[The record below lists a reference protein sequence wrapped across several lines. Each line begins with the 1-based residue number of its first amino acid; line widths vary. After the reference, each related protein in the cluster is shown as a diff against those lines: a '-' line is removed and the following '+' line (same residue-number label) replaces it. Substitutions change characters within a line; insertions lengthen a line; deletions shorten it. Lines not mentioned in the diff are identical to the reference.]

1 MNWLNDI
8 IGVINN
14 YLWSYVLIVM
24 LIGIGLWFTIRTRF
38 VQIRCIPEMFRL
50 MTEGAGAKPRE
61 GHISTFQAF
70 CVSTASRVGVGN
82 IAGIAIAVAT
92 GGPGAVFWM
101 WVIATIGAASGFVE
115 STLAQIYKA
124 PRKGGGFV
132 GGPAY
137 YIGNVI
143 GSSFFA
149 SLFAVL
155 LAVTYG
161 LIFNSVQANTIS
173 LSMQTSF
180 GFDTQMTGL
189 AVAGFTALVIFGG
202 LTRIAKVVGI
212 MVPVMAGAYIIVAL
226 AVTALNITMVPEVLV
241 TIVRCAFDFD
251 AVLGAGFGM
260 ALMTG
265 IKRGLFSN
273 EAGMGSTPHA
283 HAVARVKHPAEQGL
297 AAIIGLFI
305 DTFIVVNMTAFVIL
319 CTGALD
325 GTTTGIALTQKAFTL
340 GLGTIGNGFVAVCLL
355 FFAFTTIVGWY
366 FFAEQ
371 NVKYLV
377 GVRYVS
383 IYRVLVLAFIMAGS
397 FLHVTLVWELADL
410 FNGLMVI
417 PNIIALIGLSKIVGR
432 ALEDYEKKFLAGE
445 TPEFGELAPVPADI
459 PRYNGAPAQDPVLD
473 PKPHRRLGGLRNRFR
488 RRPHNAPENQA

>member
-24 LIGIGLWFTIRTRF
+24 LIGIGLWFTVRTRF

-149 SLFAVL
+149 SVFAVL

-189 AVAGFTALVIFGG
+189 AIAGFTALVIFGG
-202 LTRIAKVVGI
+202 LTRIAKVVGV
-212 MVPVMAGAYIIVAL
+212 MVPVMAGAYILVAL

-283 HAVARVKHPAEQGL
+283 HAVARVEHPAEQGL
-297 AAIIGLFI
+297 VAMFGVFTTVVIV
-305 DTFIVVNMTAFVIL
+305 TFTGIVIL
-319 CTGALD
+319 VTGVLD
-325 GTTTGIALTQKAFTL
+325 FKTTGIELTQHAYTV
-340 GLGTIGNGFVAVCLL
+340 GLGSFGMAFVAVCLF
-355 FFAFTTIVGWY
+355 FFAFSTIMGWY
-366 FFAEQ
+366 FFGEQ
-371 NVKYLV
+371 NVRFLFRSRGVLV
-377 GVRYVS
+377 
-383 IYRVLVLAFIMAGS
+383 YRVIVCAFI
-397 FLHVTLVWELADL
+397 VTGAMLKVDFVWSLADL
-410 FNGLMVI
+410 FNGLMVL
-417 PNIIALIGLSKIVGR
+417 PNLVALVALHKVVGES
-432 ALEDYEKKFLAGE
+432 LEDFERKLEHYEVRKSE
-445 TPEFGELAPVPADI
+445 NIDD
-459 PRYNGAPAQDPVLD
+459 RMQ
-473 PKPHRRLGGLRNRFR
+473 RL
-488 RRPHNAPENQA
+488 

>member
-24 LIGIGLWFTIRTRF
+24 LIGIGLWFTVRTRF

-149 SLFAVL
+149 SVFAVL

-189 AVAGFTALVIFGG
+189 AIAGFTALVIFGG
-202 LTRIAKVVGI
+202 LTRIAKVVGV
-212 MVPVMAGAYIIVAL
+212 MVPVMAGAYILVAL

-283 HAVARVKHPAEQGL
+283 HAVARVEHPAEQGL
-297 AAIIGLFI
+297 VAMFGVFTTVVIV
-305 DTFIVVNMTAFVIL
+305 TFTGIVIL
-319 CTGALD
+319 VTGVLD
-325 GTTTGIALTQKAFTL
+325 FKTTGIELTQHAYTV
-340 GLGTIGNGFVAVCLL
+340 GLGSFGMAFVAVCLF
-355 FFAFTTIVGWY
+355 FFAFSTIMGWY
-366 FFAEQ
+366 FFGEQ
-371 NVKYLV
+371 NVRFLFRSR
-377 GVRYVS
+377 GVLA
-383 IYRVLVLAFIMAGS
+383 YRVIVCAFI
-397 FLHVTLVWELADL
+397 VTGAMLKVDFVWSLADL
-410 FNGLMVI
+410 FNGLMVL
-417 PNIIALIGLSKIVGR
+417 PNLVALVALHKVVGES
-432 ALEDYEKKFLAGE
+432 LEDFEKK
-445 TPEFGELAPVPADI
+445 
-459 PRYNGAPAQDPVLD
+459 LD
-473 PKPHRRLGGLRNRFR
+473 HYEERKSENIDDRMQRL
-488 RRPHNAPENQA
+488 

>member
-24 LIGIGLWFTIRTRF
+24 LIGIGLWFTVRTRF

-149 SLFAVL
+149 SVFAVL

-189 AVAGFTALVIFGG
+189 AIAGFTALVIFGG
-202 LTRIAKVVGI
+202 LTRIAKVVGV
-212 MVPVMAGAYIIVAL
+212 MVPVMAGAYILVAL

-283 HAVARVKHPAEQGL
+283 HAVARVEHPAEQGL
-297 AAIIGLFI
+297 VAMFGVFTTVVIV
-305 DTFIVVNMTAFVIL
+305 TFTGIVIL
-319 CTGALD
+319 VTGVLD
-325 GTTTGIALTQKAFTL
+325 FKTTGIELTQHAYTV
-340 GLGTIGNGFVAVCLL
+340 GLGSFGMAFVAVCLF
-355 FFAFTTIVGWY
+355 FFAFSTIMGWY
-366 FFAEQ
+366 FFGEQ
-371 NVKYLV
+371 NVRFLFRSR
-377 GVRYVS
+377 GVLA
-383 IYRVLVLAFIMAGS
+383 YRVIVCAFI
-397 FLHVTLVWELADL
+397 VTGAMLKVDFVWSLADL
-410 FNGLMVI
+410 FNALMVL
-417 PNIIALIGLSKIVGR
+417 PNLVALVALHKVVGES
-432 ALEDYEKKFLAGE
+432 LEDFEKK
-445 TPEFGELAPVPADI
+445 
-459 PRYNGAPAQDPVLD
+459 LD
-473 PKPHRRLGGLRNRFR
+473 HYEERKSENIDDRMQRL
-488 RRPHNAPENQA
+488 

>member
-24 LIGIGLWFTIRTRF
+24 LIGIGLWFTVRTRF

-149 SLFAVL
+149 SVFAVL

-189 AVAGFTALVIFGG
+189 AIAGFTALVIFGG
-202 LTRIAKVVGI
+202 LTRIAKVVGV
-212 MVPVMAGAYIIVAL
+212 MVPVMAGAYILVAL

-273 EAGMGSTPHA
+273 EAGMG
-283 HAVARVKHPAEQGL
+283 AVPNAAATADATHPAKQGL
-297 AAIIGLFI
+297 VQMLSVFI
-305 DTFIVVNMTAFVIL
+305 DTLLICTATAFMCLSTNVVPTEEIA
-319 CTGALD
+319 GAVYVQNA
-325 GTTTGIALTQKAFTL
+325 IASTL
-340 GLGTIGNGFVAVCLL
+340 GTVGPVFLAVAMML
-355 FFAFTTIVGWY
+355 FAFTTLLGNYSYCEGCLEFILHRSIKKHELLLFRLFATAIV
-366 FFAEQ
+366 
-371 NVKYLV
+371 
-377 GVRYVS
+377 
-383 IYRVLVLAFIMAGS
+383 FIGAIANAG
-397 FLHVTLVWELADL
+397 LVWDTADML
-410 FNGLMVI
+410 QGMIVVVNVPTI
-417 PNIIALIGLSKIVGR
+417 LI
-432 ALEDYEKKFLAGE
+432 
-445 TPEFGELAPVPADI
+445 
-459 PRYNGAPAQDPVLD
+459 
-473 PKPHRRLGGLRNRFR
+473 LGGTAIRCLNDYVASRKRG
-488 RRPHNAPENQA
+488 ENPVFHAKNIGIKEETDFWK

>member
-24 LIGIGLWFTIRTRF
+24 LIGIGLWFTVRTRF

-149 SLFAVL
+149 SVFAVL

-189 AVAGFTALVIFGG
+189 AIAGFTALVIFGG
-202 LTRIAKVVGI
+202 LTRIAKVVGV
-212 MVPVMAGAYIIVAL
+212 MVPVMAGAYILVAL

-319 CTGALD
+319 CTGSLD

-410 FNGLMVI
+410 FNGLMAI
-417 PNIIALIGLSKIVGR
+417 PNIIALIGLSKVVGR

-445 TPEFGELAPVPADI
+445 TPEFGELAPVPA
-459 PRYNGAPAQDPVLD
+459 LE
-473 PKPHRRLGGLRNRFR
+473 PKPQHHRRLGGLRNRFR
-488 RRPHNAPENQA
+488 RRPHNAQENDA

>member
-24 LIGIGLWFTIRTRF
+24 LIGIGLWFTVRTRF

-149 SLFAVL
+149 SVFAVL

-189 AVAGFTALVIFGG
+189 AIAGFTALVIFGG
-202 LTRIAKVVGI
+202 LTRIAKVVGV
-212 MVPVMAGAYIIVAL
+212 MVPVMAGAYILVAL

-283 HAVARVKHPAEQGL
+283 HAVARVEHPAEQGL
-297 AAIIGLFI
+297 VAMFGVFTTVVIV
-305 DTFIVVNMTAFVIL
+305 TFTGIVIL
-319 CTGALD
+319 VTGVLD
-325 GTTTGIALTQKAFTL
+325 FKTTGIELTQHAYTV
-340 GLGTIGNGFVAVCLL
+340 GLGPFGMAFVAVCLF
-355 FFAFTTIVGWY
+355 FFAFSTIMGWY
-366 FFAEQ
+366 FFGEQ
-371 NVKYLV
+371 NVRFLFRSR
-377 GVRYVS
+377 GVLA
-383 IYRVLVLAFIMAGS
+383 YRVIVCAFI
-397 FLHVTLVWELADL
+397 VTGAMLKVDFVWSLADL
-410 FNGLMVI
+410 FNGLMVL
-417 PNIIALIGLSKIVGR
+417 PNLVALVALHKVVGES
-432 ALEDYEKKFLAGE
+432 LEDFEKK
-445 TPEFGELAPVPADI
+445 
-459 PRYNGAPAQDPVLD
+459 LD
-473 PKPHRRLGGLRNRFR
+473 HYEERKSENIDDRMQRL
-488 RRPHNAPENQA
+488 

>member
-8 IGVINN
+8 VGVINN

-38 VQIRCIPEMFRL
+38 VQIRCLPEMFRL
-50 MTEGAGAKPRE
+50 MTEAADAKPRE

-137 YIGNVI
+137 YIDNVL

-149 SLFAVL
+149 TGFAI
-155 LAVTYG
+155 AV
-161 LIFNSVQANTIS
+161 V
-173 LSMQTSF
+173 
-180 GFDTQMTGL
+180 
-189 AVAGFTALVIFGG
+189 TALVIFGG
-202 LTRIAKVVGI
+202 LNRIAKVVGV
-212 MVPVMAGAYIIVAL
+212 MVPIMAGAYILVAL
-226 AVTALNITMVPEVLV
+226 SVTVMNISLLPEVLSTV
-241 TIVRCAFDFD
+241 FRCAFDFD

-273 EAGMGSTPHA
+273 EAGMG
-283 HAVARVKHPAEQGL
+283 AVPNAAATADATHPAKQGL
-297 AAIIGLFI
+297 VQALGVYFDTLIIC
-305 DTFIVVNMTAFVIL
+305 TASAMLVL
-319 CTGALD
+319 LTPGWAD
-325 GTTTGIALTQKAFTL
+325 SGKTGIALIQQTLSGQLGEWTNAFMSVT
-340 GLGTIGNGFVAVCLL
+340 VL
-355 FFAFTTIVGWY
+355 FFAFSSIIGNY
-366 FFAEQ
+366 FYGEINMDFISRHSAA
-371 NVKYLV
+371 LW
-377 GVRYVS
+377 
-383 IYRVLVLAFIMAGS
+383 IYRAIVVMMVYLGS
-397 FLHVTLVWELADL
+397 VASLGLVWNLADL
-410 FNGLMVI
+410 FMALMAIVNLVAI
-417 PNIIALIGLSKIVGR
+417 LLLGKFAFIALDDYIGQKRRGI
-432 ALEDYEKKFLAGE
+432 AN
-445 TPEFGELAPVPADI
+445 PEF
-459 PRYNGAPAQDPVLD
+459 D
-473 PKPHRRLGGLRNRFR
+473 PKVMPSTKGILCWPRHKD
-488 RRPHNAPENQA
+488 EEIEQC